1 MKCSLIKHYLLIGIF
16 ASATMA
22 FADDY
27 HYVNLLVGNRA
38 SGLGGAYTALSD
50 DPAGC
55 FYNPA
60 GISFAS
66 SDSLSASVNAFGTET
81 KTYKDAM
88 LTTNGGSKNWK
99 QKSSSLLPNFFGVVK
114 KIGPN
119 AVGLSYAVTNSTL
132 RRQDQSFSNIR
143 STLPNNAIER
153 FEINIDDSDRT
164 YLFGPSYA
172 YRLLDNLSIGATL
185 YVYYRDLKIIR
196 NQLLL
201 FEQGEHYFSNYYF
214 TKVGWGLKPSL
225 GVIWEPIDKLSVG
238 LNLSKIYLSSNDT
251 EDQLI
256 QRDTTNQVDDFS
268 NTDTISFKT
277 SDSSKTGDF
286 PLETTL
292 GLAYF
297 ASSSLLFSTDLRY
310 YQDVKDR
317 EAVLNFALGTEY
329 YFNEKW
335 AVRGGFWSDF
345 ANTPKLSSN
354 KVNQPE
360 HIDLF
365 GASVSLTYFQRQSS
379 ISLGCNYGFG
389 DGEAQVVAGN
399 SAIQDVE
406 IGKMNLYL
414 SAGYSF

>member
-1 MKCSLIKHYLLIGIF
+1 MKCSLIKHYLLIGML

-27 HYVNLLVGNRA
+27 HYVNLLVGSRA

-60 GISFAS
+60 GISFAPS
-66 SDSLSASVNAFGTET
+66 NSLSASVNTFGSET
-81 KTYKDAM
+81 KTYKKAM
-88 LTTNGGSKNWK
+88 QTANGGSQSWK

-114 KIGPN
+114 KIGAN
-119 AVGLSYAVTNSTL
+119 TIGLSYAVTNSTL
-132 RRQDQSFSNIR
+132 RRQDQSFYDLGSETNI
-143 STLPNNAIER
+143 IKR

-172 YRLLDNLSIGATL
+172 YRLSDNLSIGTTL

-201 FEQGEHYFSNYYF
+201 FEQGEHILINQYF
-214 TKVGWGLKPSL
+214 TKVEWGLKPSL
-225 GVIWEPIDKLSVG
+225 GMMWEPIDKLSVG
-238 LNLSKIYLSSNDT
+238 LNLSKIYVSSTDT
-251 EDQLI
+251 KNQKI
-256 QRDTTNQVDDFS
+256 VRDTTNADFS
-268 NTDTISFKT
+268 DTDRISFTT
-277 SDSSKTGDF
+277 SDSGKSDDF

-292 GLAYF
+292 GVAYF
-297 ASSSLLFSTDLRY
+297 LSPSLLFSTDLRY
-310 YQDVKDR
+310 SQDVEGR
-317 EAVLNFALGTEY
+317 EAVFNFALGAEY
-329 YFNEKW
+329 YLNEKW

-354 KVNQPE
+354 ETNQPE
-360 HIDLF
+360 HVDLF
-365 GASVSLTYFQRQSS
+365 GTSVSLTYFQRQSS
-379 ISLGCNYGFG
+379 ISLGYNYGFG
-389 DGEAQVVAGN
+389 NGDAQVVDGN
-399 SAIQDVE
+399 STIQDVE
-406 IGKMNLYL
+406 IGTMSLYL